1 MKLGLIQNQMGV
13 LKEDTG
19 DVVLLNRVKLVKH
32 FLVALLKL
40 LKSEQGFDVPLR
52 PSHLYF
58 LFDLYVLQSFLDVS
72 LEQVVKDVKI
82 RSYFVYVLFLKVL
95 QATFDFNLECIILKI
110 TFFILEFY
118 FFTNCQIDSCFM
130 PLVSFY
136 VFKIF

>member
-1 MKLGLIQNQMGV
+1 MPTAFEDLFLKLGLIQNQMGV

-58 LFDLYVLQSFLDVS
+58 LFDLYVL
-72 LEQVVKDVKI
+72 
-82 RSYFVYVLFLKVL
+82 
-95 QATFDFNLECIILKI
+95 
-110 TFFILEFY
+110 
-118 FFTNCQIDSCFM
+118 
-130 PLVSFY
+130 
-136 VFKIF
+136 